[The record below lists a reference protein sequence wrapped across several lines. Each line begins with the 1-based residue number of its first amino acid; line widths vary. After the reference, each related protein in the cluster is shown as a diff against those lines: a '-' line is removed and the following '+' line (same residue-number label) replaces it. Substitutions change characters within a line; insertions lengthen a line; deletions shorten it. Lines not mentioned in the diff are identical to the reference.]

1 MDPGTV
7 LAIASLSFQVF
18 GGCVKGFVL
27 LSRAHNLGKDA
38 SLLQTMLNLEE
49 YRFIQWARAVG
60 LISDE
65 EEEQEQE
72 QTTSAEDTGTG
83 TQAQST
89 DTIAS
94 NGDNKATDGT
104 TTTIVRVSQKQ
115 KPQKTTS
122 NTHTLDPRLNYA
134 LAAELMG
141 QLERLLSADQL
152 RNRYKL
158 DLSEQPQQSTG
169 KGVDDDPQSPVY
181 TPITTTTTTTTT
193 TTSATTGAA
202 AATSTTNNLNKPL
215 QRLVSDKLRKRILA
229 RAKLI
234 QDDNHL
240 PKRLWWAAVD
250 KKKFEDMV
258 KDVRILVDGLWAL
271 LDPIQRRD
279 SSWLLNEV
287 LARMVQLSKD
297 VGELRAL
304 QGSTGVSGDVAAA
317 VDLKMARIE
326 INDPDPEPDRIS
338 SISPFSQTNPYRPP
352 YQGQGQQ
359 QVEVQQYQYP
369 PPPPPRYLPGG
380 GGSGGGGNTMT
391 ATATNNSPKVVVD
404 LQLPPINKSLLEN
417 VVPSTANS
425 NVATGIYDKNPVWL
439 EYKQVPQRMKGKLL
453 SRVKGLAF
461 LLSRVKHPSFH
472 TLRCLGFF
480 EDGDRFVFVYSY
492 PETRHTQ
499 TQTFIE
505 TEKVK
510 KVRLPPKS
518 LNELIREN
526 KTLKSP
532 SVTTRLD
539 IALKLANTLLILH
552 TAGWLHKDLRSE
564 NVVFFDNDWSIPYV
578 TGFSFSR
585 QDSPAEISEQPSS
598 EPQADIYRHPH
609 ALGEP
614 STSFQKYMDL
624 YSLGLVLVEL
634 AEWKALKYIV
644 KDCVDV
650 RKQPTATYSVSLND
664 IAQVPKH
671 LIDHEV
677 KNGQVHYRMGDTYA
691 RQVGV
696 CLNHGLS
703 PLDAAPDTLRDL
715 LDMVRSLENCRT

>member
-83 TQAQST
+83 TQSTT
-89 DTIAS
+89 DTATS
-94 NGDNKATDGT
+94 STANKAKDGSG
-104 TTTIVRVSQKQ
+104 TTTIVRVSQKS
-115 KPQKTTS
+115 PRKT
-122 NTHTLDPRLNYA
+122 NTTTLDPRLNYA

-141 QLERLLSADQL
+141 QLERLLSTDQL
-152 RNRYKL
+152 RKRYKL
-158 DLSEQPQQSTG
+158 DLSEQPQQPTG
-169 KGVDDDPQSPVY
+169 KQVDDDNPLSPVY
-181 TPITTTTTTTTT
+181 SPITTTTTAT
-193 TTSATTGAA
+193 TTSATGAPTA
-202 AATSTTNNLNKPL
+202 TATSTTNNPTPL

-258 KDVRILVDGLWAL
+258 KDVRVLVDGLWAL

-326 INDPDPEPDRIS
+326 INDPDPETDRIS
-338 SISPFSQTNPYRPP
+338 GISGISLLSQTQTQTQTQTNPYRPT
-352 YQGQGQQ
+352 YQGQQ
-359 QVEVQQYQYP
+359 QQYQYP
-369 PPPPPRYLPGG
+369 PPPRYL
-380 GGSGGGGNTMT
+380 SGNTMT
-391 ATATNNSPKVVVD
+391 ATNSPKAVVES
-404 LQLPPINKSLLEN
+404 QLPPINKSLLEN

-492 PETRHTQ
+492 PQTSIGDSSDAAQVKTRS
-499 TQTFIE
+499 
-505 TEKVK
+505 
-510 KVRLPPKS
+510 PPKS

-539 IALKLANTLLILH
+539 IASKLANTLLILH

-564 NVVFFDNDWSIPYV
+564 NVVFFDNDWSVPYV

-614 STSFQKYMDL
+614 STSFQKHMDL

-703 PLDAAPDTLRDL
+703 PLDAAPDTLQDL

>member
-65 EEEQEQE
+65 EEEQEQEQE

-141 QLERLLSADQL
+141 QLERLLSTDQL

-169 KGVDDDPQSPVY
+169 KEVDGDDPQSPVHS
-181 TPITTTTTTTTT
+181 PISTTTTTT
-193 TTSATTGAA
+193 TTSATGAPTA
-202 AATSTTNNLNKPL
+202 TATATSTTNNPNPL

-287 LARMVQLSKD
+287 LARMVQLSRD

-326 INDPDPEPDRIS
+326 INDPDPEPDRMS
-338 SISPFSQTNPYRPP
+338 GISPSSQTNPYRPP

-359 QVEVQQYQYP
+359 QGQQYQYP
-369 PPPPPRYLPGG
+369 PPPRYLSSVGG
-380 GGSGGGGNTMT
+380 HGNTIT
-391 ATATNNSPKVVVD
+391 ATPANGNSPKAVVD
-404 LQLPPINKSLLEN
+404 LQLPPINRSLLEN
-417 VVPSTANS
+417 VVPSSANS

-461 LLSRVKHPSFH
+461 LLSRAKHPSFH

-492 PETRHTQ
+492 PQ
-499 TQTFIE
+499 TSIGDSSDAAQ
-505 TEKVK
+505 VK
-510 KVRLPPKS
+510 NRPPPKS

-526 KTLKSP
+526 KTLKLP

-564 NVVFFDNDWSIPYV
+564 NVVFFDNDWSVPYV

-614 STSFQKYMDL
+614 STSFQKHMDL
-624 YSLGLVLVEL
+624 YSLGLILVEL

-650 RKQPTATYSVSLND
+650 RKQPTAAYSVSLND

>member
-60 LISDE
+60 LISDDE
-65 EEEQEQE
+65 EEEQEQP
-72 QTTSAEDTGTG
+72 TSGSEDTGTG
-83 TQAQST
+83 TQST
-89 DTIAS
+89 ADTS
-94 NGDNKATDGT
+94 SSSSESKAKDGT
-104 TTTIVRVSQKQ
+104 STIVSVSQK
-115 KPQKTTS
+115 PRKT
-122 NTHTLDPRLNYA
+122 NNTLDPRLNYA
-134 LAAELMG
+134 LASELMG
-141 QLERLLSADQL
+141 QLERILSADQL

-158 DLSEQPQQSTG
+158 VLSEFQSTG
-169 KGVDDDPQSPVY
+169 KQVDDDDPQSPIY
-181 TPITTTTTTTTT
+181 SLITTTTTTTTT
-193 TTSATTGAA
+193 TTSATGAA
-202 AATSTTNNLNKPL
+202 STTSTTNNPNPL

-258 KDVRILVDGLWAL
+258 KDVRVLVDGLWAL

-297 VGELRAL
+297 VGELRVL
-304 QGSTGVSGDVAAA
+304 QDSSGVSGDVAAA

-338 SISPFSQTNPYRPP
+338 SIPLLSSQTQTNPHPLGGGLGTP
-352 YQGQGQQ
+352 YQGQQ
-359 QVEVQQYQYP
+359 QQYQYP
-369 PPPPPRYLPGG
+369 PPPRYL
-380 GGSGGGGNTMT
+380 SCNTM
-391 ATATNNSPKVVVD
+391 AAANSPKALVQV
-404 LQLPPINKSLLEN
+404 QLPPINKSLLEN
-417 VVPSTANS
+417 VVPSSANS
-425 NVATGIYDKNPVWL
+425 NVATATGIYDKNPVWL
-439 EYKQVPQRMKGKLL
+439 EYKRVPQRMKGKLL

-492 PETRHTQ
+492 PSVETSQVHTPTGNSGDADAAQ
-499 TQTFIE
+499 
-505 TEKVK
+505 VK
-510 KVRLPPKS
+510 NNRPPLPPKS

-564 NVVFFDNDWSIPYV
+564 NVVFFDNDWSVPYV

-614 STSFQKYMDL
+614 STSFQKHMDL

-650 RKQPTATYSVSLND
+650 RKQPTAAYSVSLND
-664 IAQVPKH
+664 IAQVPRY

-677 KNGQVHYRMGDTYA
+677 KIGQIQYRMGDTYA

-703 PLDAAPDTLRDL
+703 PLDAAPDTLQDL
-715 LDMVRSLENCRT
+715 LDMVRSLESCRT